1 MSCEET
7 IINECCKI
15 CENINEKVKL
25 LTLLILKMK
34 TENTLSNENN
44 NDKIRKITNYISSDC
59 DNIKDLFNGY
69 DKMKTTINHVHAFTD
84 YNKKYIDEI

>member
-44 NDKIRKITNYISSDC
+44 NDKIRKITNYISNDC
-59 DNIKDLFNGY
+59 RNILDLFTGY
-69 DKMKTTINHVHAFTD
+69 DKMKTTINQVHKFTD
-84 YNKKYIDEI
+84 YNKKCIDEI

>member
-44 NDKIRKITNYISSDC
+44 NDKIRKITNYISRDC
-59 DNIKDLFNGY
+59 GNISDLFNGY
-69 DKMKTTINHVHAFTD
+69 DKMKTTINHVHELTD
-84 YNKKYIDEI
+84 INKKYIDEI

>member
-1 MSCEET
+1 MNCEET

-44 NDKIRKITNYISSDC
+44 NDKIRKITCYISRDC
-59 DNIKDLFNGY
+59 GNILDLFTGY
-69 DKMKTTINHVHAFTD
+69 DKMKTTINHVHELTD